1 MGKRKEERKQTA
13 VKLEKEA
20 THCSSLE
27 QKRTKIWKGLIP
39 SR

>member
-1 MGKRKEERKQTA
+1 MGKRKEERKQNA

-20 THCSSLE
+20 TGRSSSE